1 LLTGTVLKTKIIREN
16 KNVIK
21 TTGNTFKNEKIVKF
35 YVMESAGAE
44 YFWYAQT
51 YLAQR

>member
-1 LLTGTVLKTKIIREN
+1 MK
-16 KNVIK
+16 
-21 TTGNTFKNEKIVKF
+21 KIVKF